1 MAPTQIVAQLVSQD
15 ERSIMAKTQP
25 LPVSQQP
32 GSDEQEKSSPGSFAD
47 LALFAPGGPFESYP
61 GAAMV
66 VGLNGLVLG
75 ANADADAL
83 SRLLRSN
90 PPRELLAAIEAALHG
105 KSAQVNPLLVRS
117 SPQFPGLDEIEIA
130 DGIAPAA
137 DSGMENTRSSTPEA
151 PVEQALDVAVLPWVE
166 GAAALLLGRDVTLER
181 SLRAALVESRQRYK
195 DLVDISSDFAWETDA
210 DGDFTF
216 VSPRGALGYAASEL
230 VGRSGNSLL
239 ADPEGASPF
248 SVSSAVSEQ
257 ECWVRDADG
266 ENVCLLVTALPLTT
280 TDGAWGG
287 ARGLCRDVTD
297 ARSQEVARAG
307 AHHRERLL
315 GHILRMV
322 RDEIEPDR
330 MLATAASSLL
340 PALPASGAV
349 IHSKSEEGGMIAA
362 VMAGEAPPDAIL
374 AAHIEEVLK
383 GAVEVETG
391 NEAGV
396 ALSLATQF
404 EGDINGVAT
413 VWRGPGT
420 RAWHTEDLFVLRE
433 VVTQLG
439 LANRQLVRQEELE
452 RLSAT
457 DPLTGLL
464 NRRSFTEALE
474 ARFDWAAKRGSSAA
488 LFYID
493 LDNFKLVN
501 DRFGHQAGDDVL
513 LRVTEILRGEIRN
526 RDVAARLGGDEFA
539 LFFDDMS
546 SEAVV
551 RKAKDLLA
559 ASEALKAQSGAPDHP
574 LGFSLGIASWNPES
588 REGLDSLAQRA
599 DKAMY
604 AVKRRGKGGFEVA
617 ALAGDT
623 K

>member
-1 MAPTQIVAQLVSQD
+1 
-15 ERSIMAKTQP
+15 MAKTQP
-25 LPVSQQP
+25 LAVSQQP
-32 GSDEQEKSSPGSFAD
+32 ASDERDNRSPGSFAD

-66 VGLNGLVLG
+66 VGRNGLVLG
-75 ANADADAL
+75 ANADAATL
-83 SRLLRSN
+83 SAMLRSD
-90 PPRELLAAIEAALHG
+90 PPQELLAAINAALFG

-117 SPQFPGLDEIEIA
+117 RPAHVDLDELEAAAGLDA
-130 DGIAPAA
+130 TGSNA
-137 DSGMENTRSSTPEA
+137 GENTDARRADVS
-151 PVEQALDVAVLPWVE
+151 VEQALDVAVLPWVE

-195 DLVDISSDFAWETDA
+195 DLVEISSDFSWETDA

-230 VGRSGNSLL
+230 AGKAGRSLL

-248 SVSSAVSEQ
+248 SVTTAISEQ
-257 ECWVRDADG
+257 ECWVQDADG

-280 TDGAWGG
+280 AEGIWGG

-297 ARSQEVARAG
+297 LRSQEVARAG

-349 IHSKSEEGGMIAA
+349 IHSKSEDGGMITAA
-362 VMAGEAPPDAIL
+362 AAGEAVPEAIR
-374 AAHIEEVLK
+374 AAQVEEILK

-391 NEAGV
+391 DETGV
-396 ALSLATQF
+396 VLSLATQY
-404 EGDINGVAT
+404 EGEINGVAT
-413 VWRGPGT
+413 VWRSADT
-420 RAWHTEDLFVLRE
+420 RAWQAEDLFVLRE

-464 NRRSFTEALE
+464 NRRSFGEALE
-474 ARFDWAAKRGSSAA
+474 ARFDWARNRGSSAA

-493 LDNFKLVN
+493 LDNFKQVN
-501 DRFGHQAGDDVL
+501 DRFGHQAGDDAL
-513 LRVTEILRGEIRN
+513 LCVTEILRSHIRN

-546 SEAVV
+546 ADAVT
-551 RKAKDLLA
+551 RKAEDLIA
-559 ASEALKAQSGAPDHP
+559 AAEELKSQSGSLEHP
-574 LGFSLGIASWNPES
+574 LGFSLGIAAWDPASHES
-588 REGLDSLAQRA
+588 LESLAQRA
-599 DKAMY
+599 DEAMY
-604 AVKRRGKGGFEVA
+604 AAKRGGKGGFKVA
-617 ALAGDT
+617 AAIGET
-623 K
+623 E

>member
-1 MAPTQIVAQLVSQD
+1 
-15 ERSIMAKTQP
+15 MAKTQP
-25 LPVSQQP
+25 LAVSQQP
-32 GSDEQEKSSPGSFAD
+32 APDEQDKRSPGSFAD

-66 VGLNGLVLG
+66 VGRNGLVLG
-75 ANADADAL
+75 ANADAAAL
-83 SRLLRSN
+83 AGLLRSD
-90 PPRELLAAIEAALHG
+90 PPQELLAAIEAALYG

-117 SPQFPGLDEIEIA
+117 RPQFAGLDDVEAAGGISA
-130 DGIAPAA
+130 AGDGATGRGQS
-137 DSGMENTRSSTPEA
+137 SGGDA

-195 DLVDISSDFAWETDA
+195 DLVEISSDFSWETDA

-216 VSPRGALGYAASEL
+216 VSPRGALGYAASEIAGKS
-230 VGRSGNSLL
+230 GRSLL
-239 ADPEGASPF
+239 ADPQGMSPF
-248 SVSSAVSEQ
+248 SVTSAISEQ

-280 TDGAWGG
+280 AEGAWGG

-297 ARSQEVARAG
+297 LRSQEVARAG

-322 RDEIEPDR
+322 RDQIEPDR

-349 IHSKSEEGGMIAA
+349 IHSKSEDGGMIAA
-362 VMAGEAPPDAIL
+362 AVAGEAVPEAIL
-374 AAHIEEVLK
+374 TAQVEAVLK

-391 NEAGV
+391 DETGV
-396 ALSLATQF
+396 ALSLATQY
-404 EGDINGVAT
+404 EGETNGVAT
-413 VWRGPGT
+413 VWRCEGT
-420 RAWHTEDLFVLRE
+420 RAWQAEDLFVLRE

-464 NRRSFTEALE
+464 NRRSFNEALE
-474 ARFDWAAKRGSSAA
+474 ARFDWARKRGSSAA

-493 LDNFKLVN
+493 LDNFKQVN

-513 LRVTEILRGEIRN
+513 LRVTEILRAHIRN

-546 SEAVV
+546 ADAVAG
-551 RKAKDLLA
+551 KAQELLK
-559 ASEALKAQSGAPDHP
+559 ASEQLKAQSGSPEHP
-574 LGFSLGIASWNPES
+574 LGFSLGIAAWDPGSQES
-588 REGLDSLAQRA
+588 LNSLAERA
-599 DKAMY
+599 DTAMY
-604 AVKRRGKGGFEVA
+604 AAKRRGKGGFEVA
-617 ALAGDT
+617 AAIGET
-623 K
+623 E

>member
-1 MAPTQIVAQLVSQD
+1 
-15 ERSIMAKTQP
+15 MAKTQS
-25 LPVSQQP
+25 LAVSQQP
-32 GSDEQEKSSPGSFAD
+32 ASDERDNRSPGSFAD

-66 VGLNGLVLG
+66 VGRNGLVLG
-75 ANADADAL
+75 ANADAAAL
-83 SRLLRSN
+83 SAMLRSD
-90 PPRELLAAIEAALHG
+90 PPQELLAAIDAALFG

-117 SPQFPGLDEIEIA
+117 RPTHGGLDELEASGLDAASPGGDESHAASRA
-130 DGIAPAA
+130 DV
-137 DSGMENTRSSTPEA
+137 

-195 DLVDISSDFAWETDA
+195 DLVEISSDFSWETDA

-230 VGRSGNSLL
+230 AGKAGRSLL

-248 SVSSAVSEQ
+248 SVTTAISEQ
-257 ECWVRDADG
+257 ECWVHDADG

-280 TDGAWGG
+280 AEGVWGG

-297 ARSQEVARAG
+297 QRSQEVARAG

-349 IHSKSEEGGMIAA
+349 IHSKSEDGGMIAA
-362 VMAGEAPPDAIL
+362 AIAGEAVPEAIL
-374 AAHIEEVLK
+374 STQVEEVLK

-391 NEAGV
+391 DEAGV
-396 ALSLATQF
+396 VLSLATQY
-404 EGDINGVAT
+404 EGEINGVAT
-413 VWRGPGT
+413 VWRSADT
-420 RAWHTEDLFVLRE
+420 RAWQPEDLFVLRE

-464 NRRSFTEALE
+464 NRRSFGEALE
-474 ARFDWAAKRGSSAA
+474 ARFDWARKRESSAA

-493 LDNFKLVN
+493 LDNFKQVN
-501 DRFGHQAGDDVL
+501 DRFGHQAGDEVL
-513 LRVTEILRGEIRN
+513 LSVTEILRKHIRN

-546 SEAVV
+546 ADAVT
-551 RKAKDLLA
+551 RKAQELLA
-559 ASEALKAQSGAPDHP
+559 ASEELKSQSGSPEHP
-574 LGFSLGIASWNPES
+574 LGFSLGIAAWDPGSHES
-588 REGLDSLAQRA
+588 LESLAQRA
-599 DKAMY
+599 DEAMY
-604 AVKRRGKGGFEVA
+604 AAKRRGKGGFEVA
-617 ALAGDT
+617 AAIGETD
-623 K
+623 

>member
-1 MAPTQIVAQLVSQD
+1 
-15 ERSIMAKTQP
+15 MAKTQP
-25 LPVSQQP
+25 LAVSQQP
-32 GSDEQEKSSPGSFAD
+32 VSDEQEVRSADSFAD

-66 VGLNGLVLG
+66 VGQNGLVLG

-83 SRLLRSN
+83 SRLLRSD
-90 PPRELLAAIEAALHG
+90 PPRELLAAIEAALYG

-117 SPQFPGLDEIEIA
+117 RPQFPGLDEIETAGGIGTA
-130 DGIAPAA
+130 PDGTSQDTKSYAL
-137 DSGMENTRSSTPEA
+137 EA

-166 GAAALLLGRDVTLER
+166 GAAALLLGRNVTLER

-195 DLVDISSDFAWETDA
+195 DLVEISSDFAWETDA

-230 VGRSGNSLL
+230 AGKSGKSLL
-239 ADPEGASPF
+239 ADPSGASPF

-266 ENVCLLVTALPLTT
+266 ENICLLVTALPLTT
-280 TDGAWGG
+280 ADGGWSG

-349 IHSKSEEGGMIAA
+349 IHSKSEDGGMVAA
-362 VMAGEAPPDAIL
+362 VVAGEAVPEAMLSAQVD
-374 AAHIEEVLK
+374 EVLK
-383 GAVEVETG
+383 GAVEVETAD
-391 NEAGV
+391 ETGV
-396 ALSLATQF
+396 ALSLATQY
-404 EGDINGVAT
+404 EGEINGVAT
-413 VWRGPGT
+413 VWRGKGT
-420 RAWHTEDLFVLRE
+420 RAWHAEDLFVLRE

-464 NRRSFTEALE
+464 NRRSFTESLE
-474 ARFDWAAKRGSSAA
+474 ARFDWARKRGSSAA

-501 DRFGHQAGDDVL
+501 DRFGHQAGDEVL
-513 LRVTEILRGEIRN
+513 LRVTEILRGQIRN

-551 RKAKDLLA
+551 RKAKDLLT
-559 ASEALKAQSGAPDHP
+559 ASESLQAQSGAPEHP
-574 LGFSLGIASWNPES
+574 LGFSLGIAAWDPASKES
-588 REGLDSLAQRA
+588 LDSLAQRA
-599 DKAMY
+599 DTAMY
-604 AVKRRGKGGFEVA
+604 AAKRRGKGGFEVA
-617 ALAGDT
+617 APVGEIE
-623 K
+623 